1 MVVSVKE
8 QRRLFAYVLKLQKVC
23 TKFTLKGDE
32 YSVKCELSN
41 DVIFASVTVFYVDN
55 TARTIQCTSCCSRY
69 CLDHSLG
76 HMRET
81 LIEECRIHKWNPQ
94 FVNSIAE
101 VQI

>member
-8 QRRLFAYVLKLQKVC
+8 QRRLFAYMLKLQKVC
-23 TKFTLKGDE
+23 NKYGDE

-41 DVIFASVTVFYVDN
+41 DVIFANVTLFYIDN
-55 TARTIQCTSCCSRY
+55 TARIIQCTSCCSRY
-69 CLDHSLG
+69 FPDYSLE

-101 VQI
+101 VRI